1 MFDSHKVLQK
11 EKNSKENDFIIFNY
25 IMENSKENKS

>member
-25 IMENSKENKS
+25 SIKNIKENKL

>member
-1 MFDSHKVLQK
+1 MFDYHKILKK
-11 EKNSKENDFIIFNY
+11 EKNSKENDFLIFNY